1 MIRHTTYRLK
11 DHYVGFQRKDR
22 SYTFMHWE
30 HDGVSTT
37 SKFKW
42 SKFYEVLREYS
53 AVGPTIL
60 VEWEE

>member
-1 MIRHTTYRLK
+1 MIRLTTPKLK
-11 DHYVGFQRKDR
+11 DRHVGFQRKDR
-22 SYTFMHWE
+22 SYTFIHWV